1 MTPKLLRSQVLN
13 IGKNIAGHKRLGG
26 KSVQGDYM
34 ESTDCEKQAERDKNL
49 RNWSNNCTKSNF
61 ADFMNFFHF

>member
-1 MTPKLLRSQVLN
+1 MLLITPKSLRSQVLN

-34 ESTDCEKQAERDKNL
+34 ETVHVLQRKVPTAEGKL
-49 RNWSNNCTKSNF
+49 
-61 ADFMNFFHF
+61 